1 MAPASDVPALPGAR
15 QRWVVMGVSGS
26 GKSTVGAALA
36 ARLGVRFIE
45 GDSYHPPHNV
55 AKMASGLPL
64 DDHDRADWLNALAN
78 EIRAA
83 RAHGAGLVL
92 SCSALKRRYRDL
104 LRQADPDV
112 RFIHLHGPRVLIA
125 ERMAR
130 RTGHY
135 MPPMLLDSQLRDLEA
150 LEADEAGLRLDI
162 TAAPDL
168 LVDRIT
174 VLLKGAMG
182 VVVRTD
188 RKGRTGE

>member
-1 MAPASDVPALPGAR
+1 
-15 QRWVVMGVSGS
+15 MGVSGC
-26 GKSTVGAALA
+26 GKSTVAAALA
-36 ARLGVRFIE
+36 KTAQVAFIE
-45 GDSYHPPHNV
+45 GDEYHPDANV
-55 AKMASGLPL
+55 AKMSAGVPL
-64 DDHDRADWLNALAN
+64 DDTDRAGWLQALAGQ
-78 EIRAA
+78 IGAA
-83 RAHGAGLVL
+83 RAQGVGIVI